1 MKKVPD
7 KSIDMILCDL
17 PYGTTACKW
26 DNVIPMNKLWEH
38 YERILTSI
46 GTVVLFA
53 NGIFTPRVM
62 CSNLDYYKYRWVWIK
77 NNSTNFIHAKNR
89 PMTKSEDILVFSK
102 GAMGHKSQLGD
113 KRMTYNPQG
122 LIPCKKTIKQGNGRF
137 GTIAGNR
144 PSHLSKDTS
153 FIREWTNYPCD
164 ILTDFSDLPPNK
176 KLHTNEKPIPLLEYL
191 IRTYTNEGEIVLDNC
206 MGSGSTG
213 VACLNTGRRF
223 VGIELD
229 EHYFNIAK
237 NRIEEC
243 ENKLISIAKS

>member
-1 MKKVPD
+1 
-7 KSIDMILCDL
+7 
-17 PYGTTACKW
+17 
-26 DNVIPMNKLWEH
+26 
-38 YERILTSI
+38 
-46 GTVVLFA
+46 
-53 NGIFTPRVM
+53 
-62 CSNLDYYKYRWVWIK
+62 
-77 NNSTNFIHAKNR
+77 
-89 PMTKSEDILVFSK
+89 MTKSEDILVFSK

-144 PSHLSKDTS
+144 PSHLSKDAS

-206 MGSGSTG
+206 MGSGTTG

-229 EHYFNIAK
+229 EKYFNIAK

-243 ENKLISIAKS
+243 DKNISKDIKL

>member
-77 NNSTNFIHAKNR
+77 NNSTNFVHAK
-89 PMTKSEDILVFSK
+89 K
-102 GAMGHKSQLGD
+102 
-113 KRMTYNPQG
+113 
-122 LIPCKKTIKQGNGRF
+122 
-137 GTIAGNR
+137 
-144 PSHLSKDTS
+144 
-153 FIREWTNYPCD
+153 
-164 ILTDFSDLPPNK
+164 
-176 KLHTNEKPIPLLEYL
+176 
-191 IRTYTNEGEIVLDNC
+191 
-206 MGSGSTG
+206 
-213 VACLNTGRRF
+213 
-223 VGIELD
+223 
-229 EHYFNIAK
+229 
-237 NRIEEC
+237 
-243 ENKLISIAKS
+243 